1 MINNL
6 IKYLDKRHVVSNL
19 DILLQA
25 LILTAGFLRSHCK
38 IINPSSTIKHRIRTK
53 SSAVLT
59 VEVALRITVPLGSI
73 CVTSASRIRVSSARP
88 AIFARDGPPMSIST
102 CASGIKA
109 LSCVVS
115 TSAKIEGTNLS
126 L

>member
-1 MINNL
+1 M
-6 IKYLDKRHVVSNL
+6 

-25 LILTAGFLRSHCK
+25 LILTAFGLPRSCCK
-38 IINPSSTIKHRIRTK
+38 TIKRPSSSVKHRIYAK
-53 SSAVLT
+53 SST
-59 VEVALRITVPLGSI
+59 VIIAEVALRTTGPLRGI

-102 CASGIKA
+102 CARGTKA
-109 LSCVVS
+109 LPFVVS
-115 TSAKIEGTNLS
+115 TLVKIEGTNLS